1 MATAQLLISYA
12 PAMPWPILDR
22 PEAEGRLERSLILT
36 PPRPVLLRGTSGIG
50 KTTMARR
57 SAARRSGT
65 GTTVLSVVGMSELH
79 DAPLAPFV
87 PLLRE
92 LGLRYREPAGLTAR
106 DLIASIGP
114 RAREVLL
121 VVDDAPL
128 LDGASAAVL
137 HQLVR
142 AFGVPVIMTGR
153 TEHGLAGPLER
164 LVIEDALDTIDLEPM
179 SRADVDDLLRRRLG
193 ASVRPDDVARLH
205 EQTGGNPLHLRELV
219 DLAEKRGLLRR
230 VGAGVE
236 IDGVTLPR
244 DLHTTIAD
252 RLKELG
258 PDEMAVLQLVA
269 LGAPAP
275 RTVLLPVL
283 EEQRLAD
290 DLIGR
295 GLLEEHDNLLRAA
308 HPTFGEVALD
318 SLDPRQRDAVVHGV
332 AGRLEAGDDEDL
344 RFTAVRLRC
353 GTALGADRD
362 DIAWAVRRAYAMGAH
377 LVAQEL
383 ANQLRTAG
391 QDQPPPF
398 GTVLDEAS
406 ALSFL
411 GRLDR
416 ADAAFVRAEAIA
428 TTSADLALL
437 VSRCGSHHA
446 YRRFDVRSALEL
458 ASRLTPLI
466 DASDR
471 GLLDPEIRTWQILN
485 GEMPDETKGT
495 ISLADDS
502 APEVAVRGA
511 ISAVMLDSMGG
522 RLGGEAADV
531 LARIERE
538 QGILDPFAAAMV
550 HIQRYFL
557 LLSQGRGEEAAQV
570 CEEQRVVCNPDSIGM
585 WSLTLGIHR
594 MYGGRLADALA
605 LAELAVEQLGWRDP
619 LGFQGFAVALQAN
632 VEAQLGRG
640 EVAMARLTTLLP
652 SQIADPKT
660 AMQRAE
666 ALAWATAMAG
676 DPEEA
681 ARTVVTAARVAAD
694 AGHDLVAAISLSVC
708 LRLDQA
714 PQAADLLADIHHRVG
729 PGLGLYDALTA
740 LGDALGAG
748 QPDVVHSVAGR
759 LADAGMEATA
769 IDVVRVAEGMH
780 SARTRPELL
789 RRLQR
794 TRRGLEQHTDVRPW
808 RISDA
813 DLLTDREWEVVNLA
827 CERLSS
833 REIAERLVLSARTV
847 DNHLARIYR
856 KLDVSGRTELRT
868 LFE

>member
-1 MATAQLLISYA
+1 M
-12 PAMPWPILDR
+12 
-22 PEAEGRLERSLILT
+22 
-36 PPRPVLLRGTSGIG
+36 LLRGTSGIG

-57 SAARRSGT
+57 SAARWSGT
-65 GTTVLSVVGMSELH
+65 GTTVLSVVGLAELH

-106 DLIASIGP
+106 DLIAAIGT

-128 LDGASAAVL
+128 LDGASGAVL

-153 TEHGLAGPLER
+153 TEHGLTGPLER
-164 LVIEDALDTIDLEPM
+164 LVIEDALDMIDLEPM
-179 SRADVDDLLRRRLG
+179 SRGDVDHLLRGRLG
-193 ASVRPDDVARLH
+193 ASVRPDDVTRLH
-205 EQTGGNPLHLRELV
+205 QQTGGNPLHLRELV
-219 DLAEKRGLLRR
+219 DLAERRGLLRR

-236 IDGVTLPR
+236 IDGVALPR

-252 RLKELG
+252 RLNELA
-258 PDEMAVLQLVA
+258 PDEMAVVQLVA
-269 LGAPAP
+269 LGASAP
-275 RTVLLPVL
+275 RAVLLPVPG
-283 EEQRLAD
+283 EQRIAD

-295 GLLEEHDNLLRAA
+295 GFIEDHDDVLRVA
-308 HPTFGEVALD
+308 HPTFGEVVLE
-318 SLDPRQRDAVVHGV
+318 SMDPPQRDAVVHRV
-332 AGRLEAGDDEDL
+332 AGRLEDGDDEDL

-353 GTALGADRD
+353 DTALGADLD
-362 DIAWAVRRAYAMGAH
+362 DIAWAVRRAYSMGAH
-377 LVAQEL
+377 LMAHEL
-383 ANQLRTAG
+383 ADRLRAAG
-391 QDQPPPF
+391 QDEPTAF
-398 GTVLDEAS
+398 GTAVDEAS

-416 ADAAFVRAEAIA
+416 ADAAFVLAETVA

-446 YRRFDVRSALEL
+446 YRRFDVRSALAL
-458 ASRLTPLI
+458 ATRLAPRI
-466 DASDR
+466 EAKDR
-471 GLLDPEIRTWQILN
+471 GLLDPEIRTWRILN
-485 GEMPDETKGT
+485 GELPDEAE
-495 ISLADDS
+495 SVLAPADDS

-531 LARIERE
+531 LTRIERE

-557 LLSQGRGEEAAQV
+557 LLSQGRGEEAAGV
-570 CEEQRVVCNPDSIGM
+570 CEEQRVVCNPDSVGM

-619 LGFQGFAVALQAN
+619 LGFHGFAVALQAN

-640 EVAMARLTTLLP
+640 EVAMARLATLRP

-660 AMQRAE
+660 AMQRSE
-666 ALAWATAMAG
+666 ALAWVAALAG
-676 DPEEA
+676 DPAVA
-681 ARTVVTAARVAAD
+681 ARTVLAAARVAAD

-708 LRLDQA
+708 FRLDQA
-714 PQAADLLADIHHRVG
+714 TQAADLLAHIHHRVG

-740 LGDALGAG
+740 VGNALGAG
-748 QPDVVHSVAGR
+748 QPEAVHSAAGR
-759 LADAGMEATA
+759 LAQAGMEATSV
-769 IDVVRVAEGMH
+769 DVLRVAEAMPA
-780 SARTRPELL
+780 ARTRPELL

-794 TRRGLEQHTDVRPW
+794 TRRELELRTDVRPW
-808 RISDA
+808 QIGDA
-813 DLLTDREWEVVNLA
+813 DLLTDREWEVVDLA
-827 CERLSS
+827 CDRLSS
-833 REIAERLVLSARTV
+833 REIAERLVLSVRTV

-856 KLDVSGRTELRT
+856 KLGVSGRTELRT
-868 LFE
+868 LFAS